1 MNMHDRTA
9 APSPSSPAPAAAG
22 AAQAAGPGAPPPA
35 RARAGHAVAALR
47 RSTTFYPLV
56 GLVVVCIAMVFAS
69 DSFLSAANLENVL
82 RQVSINA
89 IIGVGM
95 TCVIL
100 TGGIDLSVGSVMA
113 LSGTLTA
120 GLLVAGINGA
130 AALAAGVGVGL
141 ALGAANGL
149 FVAFAGMPPII
160 VTLATMGIARGF
172 ALIYTGGYPIDGLP
186 DWIRFFGSG
195 KVLGVQM
202 PVLTMLV
209 VYALAWLLLERM
221 PFGRYVYAIGGNEHA
236 TRLSGVRVARVKLVV
251 YTFAGLTSAL
261 AALVLT
267 GRLMSGQ
274 PNAGVGFEL
283 DAIAAVV
290 MGGTS
295 IAGGRGSIVG
305 TLIGALLLGVLNN
318 GLNMIGVNPY
328 VQNVIKGGIILL
340 AIYIGRERRK

>member
-1 MNMHDRTA
+1 MNLPDSSST
-9 APSPSSPAPAAAG
+9 PSPTLAAA
-22 AAQAAGPGAPPPA
+22 AANGDAPPP
-35 RARAGHAVAALR
+35 RAMWAQLR
-47 RSTTFYPLV
+47 RSTLFYPLV
-56 GLVVVCIAMVFAS
+56 GLIVVCIAMMIAS
-69 DSFLSAANLENVL
+69 PSFLSAANLENVL

-89 IIGVGM
+89 IIAVGM

-113 LSGTLTA
+113 LSGTLAA
-120 GLLVAGINGA
+120 GLMVAGVNA
-130 AALAAGVGVGL
+130 VAALAIGIAVGL
-141 ALGAANGL
+141 GFGFLNGL

-160 VTLATMGIARGF
+160 VTLATMGIARGL

-186 DWIRFFGSG
+186 DWVAFFGSG
-195 KVLGVQM
+195 KVFGIQA
-202 PVLTMLV
+202 PVLIMLA
-209 VYALAWLLLERM
+209 VYAIAWLLLDRM
-221 PFGRYVYAIGGNEHA
+221 PFGRYVYAIGGNEQA
-236 TRLSGVRVARVKLVV
+236 TRLTGVRVARVELIV
-251 YTFAGLTSAL
+251 YTLAGLTSAL
-261 AALVLT
+261 AAIVLT

-295 IAGGRGSIVG
+295 ISGGRGAILG
-305 TLIGALLLGVLNN
+305 TLVGALLLGVLNN

-340 AIYIGRERRK
+340 AIYISRERSR

>member
-1 MNMHDRTA
+1 MHDRTA
-9 APSPSSPAPAAAG
+9 APSASCAPAAAS
-22 AAQAAGPGAPPPA
+22 PA
-35 RARAGHAVAALR
+35 RATGPARAAHALAALR

-56 GLVVVCIAMVFAS
+56 GLVAVCVAMVFAS

-113 LSGTLTA
+113 LSGTLAA
-120 GLLVAGINGA
+120 GLLVAGANGA
-130 AALAAGVGVGL
+130 AALAAGIGVGV

-160 VTLATMGIARGF
+160 VTLATMGIARGL

-186 DWIRFFGSG
+186 DWVRFFGSG
-195 KVLGVQM
+195 KVLGVQT
-202 PVLTMLV
+202 PVLTMLT
-209 VYALAWLLLERM
+209 VYALAWLMLERM

-236 TRLSGVRVARVKLVV
+236 TRLSGVRVSRVKLAV

-274 PNAGVGFEL
+274 PNAGGGFEL

-305 TLIGALLLGVLNN
+305 TLVGALLLGVLNN

-328 VQNVIKGGIILL
+328 VQNVIKGAIILL
-340 AIYIGRERRK
+340 AIYIGRERRT